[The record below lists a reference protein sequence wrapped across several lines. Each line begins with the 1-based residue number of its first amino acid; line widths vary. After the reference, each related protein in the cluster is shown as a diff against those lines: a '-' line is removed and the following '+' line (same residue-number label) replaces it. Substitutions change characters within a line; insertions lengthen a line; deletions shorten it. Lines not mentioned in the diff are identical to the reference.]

1 VIVGVVLAAG
11 SGSRMGRPK
20 GELVVGGV
28 RLVDR
33 AVSALHDGGC
43 ERVIAVVRP
52 GVQVPSADAVEN
64 PDPERG
70 MRSSIELAI
79 EAAADADA
87 VAVLPAD
94 MPGVGAAAV
103 RAVLGGWRPGRVALA
118 HYPDGSG
125 HPVVMAPSL
134 WHQAL
139 RVAGPDEGARR
150 YLAANEG
157 LVDLVPAAGHASD
170 LDTPADLG

>member
-11 SGSRMGRPK
+11 SGRRMGRPK
-20 GELVVGGV
+20 GELVVRGV

-43 ERVIAVVRP
+43 DRVIAVVRP
-52 GVQVPSADAVEN
+52 GVQVPSADAIEN
-64 PDPERG
+64 PHPERG

-94 MPGVGAAAV
+94 MPGVGAAGV

-118 HYPDGSG
+118 QYPDGSA
-125 HPVVMAPSL
+125 HPVVMAPNL
-134 WHQAL
+134 WHEAL
-139 RVAGPDEGARR
+139 RLAGPDEGARR

-157 LVDLVPAAGHASD
+157 LVDLVPAAGYASD